1 MWILNSNNCER
12 KVTGM
17 CNFLAPW
24 KNTWLSEREGPIIA
38 RPNCC
43 NISFSTILFSSVACQ
58 SAWSGSQGQ
67 AGVSEYLNS
76 GRTMTSQS
84 SCLKYFFHNNNHTHL
99 DMKKRPKMAR
109 LYKKYPSQLIGWKNV
124 NFWNS
129 GCLGKNLPASAGSPN
144 LHKQTLVGLQCNKQ
158 IADA

>member
-1 MWILNSNNCER
+1 M
-12 KVTGM
+12 TGT

-24 KNTWLSEREGPIIA
+24 KNTWLSDREGPIIA

-43 NISFSTILFSSVACQ
+43 NISSSTILFSSVACQ

-84 SCLKYFFHNNNHTHL
+84 PCLKYFFHINNHTHL
-99 DMKKRPKMAR
+99 DMKKTSKIGKTLQKISVTVDWMEKRRFLKSR
-109 LYKKYPSQLIGWKNV
+109 L
-124 NFWNS
+124 
-129 GCLGKNLPASAGSPN
+129 LGKKSPRFSWFS
-144 LHKQTLVGLQCNKQ
+144 KSPQTNSSWLAMQQADCRCLVFS
-158 IADA
+158 D

>member
-1 MWILNSNNCER
+1 MWILNSNNCDKR
-12 KVTGM
+12 KVTGT

-24 KNTWLSEREGPIIA
+24 KTPGCQRERERPIIA

-58 SAWSGSQGQ
+58 SAWSRSQGQ

-99 DMKKRPKMAR
+99 DMKKTSKNGKTLQKNPT
-109 LYKKYPSQLIGWKNV
+109 QLIGWKNV
-124 NFWNS
+124 IFWNP

-144 LHKQTLVGLQCNKQ
+144 LRTQTLVGLQCK
-158 IADA
+158 